1 LLYRTVQ
8 THLATWLERSCDT
21 RQGGSPPAHV
31 EREFRRYLECGIL
44 AHGFA
49 RARCA
54 ECGHDFLIAYSC
66 KGRGLCP
73 ACNARRMVET
83 AGHLA
88 DHVLPRLP
96 VRQWVLSVPKR
107 LRYTLQSDP
116 AVQTLALQ
124 LFLSA
129 VEQGIRQCCS
139 GAGPNARIGAVAFIH
154 RFGAL
159 LNPHL
164 HFDCIVVEGVF
175 KADAAGGAQFHE
187 ARALGPEALA
197 EIQVRVRTRLLRAL
211 SRRNLLEREDAQA
224 MGEWEHG
231 GGFSLDA
238 SVRIEGDDRPGL
250 ERLLRYCA
258 RPAFALE
265 RLREI
270 DAEHL
275 VYESVKPGPGGSVSL
290 MLTPL
295 ELIDRLAALI
305 PPPRRHR
312 HRYYGVLAP
321 NAPLRSA
328 VTALAAPAAETP
340 AVTIPSSHRP
350 KRRKSRSTAGRPVM
364 PGRCCSHVS
373 MRCFRWRV
381 PGAAAR
387 CGSSPSSPR
396 RWRCATFLAIWVR
409 RHRHR
414 AWRRPVGHRCGKWSM
429 PGGTSLTYRPNR
441 HRTTISI
448 SASPGRREGKRRKQD
463 GPTSPFT
470 G

>member
-1 LLYRTVQ
+1 MFMPAACASSSARAALYRRRQPERTLLYRTVQ
-8 THLATWLERSCDT
+8 THLATWLERSADT
-21 RQGGSPPAHV
+21 RQGGFAPAHV

-66 KGRGLCP
+66 KGRGVCP

-83 AGHLA
+83 AAHLA

-107 LRYTLQSDP
+107 LRYYLQSDP

-129 VEQGIRQCCS
+129 VEQGLRSVCP
-139 GAGPNARIGAVAFIH
+139 GAGPHARIGAVAFIH

-159 LNPHL
+159 LNAHL
-164 HFDCIVVEGVF
+164 HFHCVVVEGVF
-175 KADAAGGAQFHE
+175 DADAAGGAQFHE
-187 ARALGPEALA
+187 ARALSAEALA
-197 EIQVRVRTRLLRAL
+197 EIQARVRTRLLRAL

-224 MGEWEHG
+224 MGKGDHG

-238 SVRIEGDDRPGL
+238 SVRIEAEDREGL

-265 RLREI
+265 RLRQI
-270 DAEHL
+270 DAGHL

-295 ELIDRLAALI
+295 ELIDWLVALI

-340 AVTIPSSHRP
+340 AVTIPVPAASPKEAEEPLHRRAARYAWALLLARIHEVFPLACP
-350 KRRKSRSTAGRPVM
+350 KCGGEMRIIAFITEAVAVGDVRCPAGRV
-364 PGRCCSHVS
+364 
-373 MRCFRWRV
+373 
-381 PGAAAR
+381 
-387 CGSSPSSPR
+387 
-396 RWRCATFLAIWVR
+396 
-409 RHRHR
+409 
-414 AWRRPVGHRCGKWSM
+414 
-429 PGGTSLTYRPNR
+429 
-441 HRTTISI
+441 
-448 SASPGRREGKRRKQD
+448 
-463 GPTSPFT
+463 
-470 G
+470 